1 MFSLMHR
8 LAGGWL
14 LALVAALVLSV
25 GGLFAFRNLPV
36 DAFPDPS
43 PSLVQV
49 FTETEGLSPEEIER
63 YVTYPIETAMSG
75 LPRVKEIR
83 STSNFGLSVVNIY
96 FEDGTD
102 VYFARQVVGERLG
115 EAGEAIP
122 EGFGKPV
129 MGPIST
135 GLGIIMYYRLV
146 DETGERSLVE
156 LREIADWMIKFPL
169 QSVEGVTEV
178 LSLGGFEKQYQVRL
192 DPALLTSYDLSAGDV
207 IAALDSA
214 NKTAGAQFIEVGA
227 EQYTVRGVGLARTL
241 DDLRETPV
249 KTVDGR
255 AVRVKDL
262 GEVGIGGGAR
272 QGLATANGEGE
283 TVAGLVLKLYGSNT
297 SNVIENA
304 KIRFDQINR
313 SLPDGV
319 KAIPYYDQGTLV
331 KKAAAT
337 VTTALWQGA
346 LLVAVIVFVF
356 LGGWRPS
363 LVVVMAIPFSV
374 GFAFIAMHALGIG
387 ANLMTLGGVAIAIG
401 MMVDGAIVIA
411 ENVDRGFRERENG
424 EDNRTT
430 VARSSAEV
438 IAPLIAAVAVVII
451 VFLPLFSLQGT
462 EGKTFRPLAASAALA
477 MTGSL
482 IYAALIAPAM
492 ALGVMRPPRRD
503 KRESDSRL
511 VSVIKP
517 IAALFV
523 RNRAAALGLAA
534 VLLLVGGLS
543 ATRLGSE
550 YTPALEEGDILMRV
564 TMAPSIS
571 LTEAR
576 ETTTRIEAKL
586 LRTFPEIS
594 SIVSRIGRG
603 EVGAHAD
610 PVNSVEAFVALKP
623 RSEWRPGVDP
633 SSLRAA
639 ISENLGSFP
648 GVRVN
653 VGQPIAMS
661 VDELLTG
668 TRAQL
673 AVKIFGPDA
682 EVLLKGSR
690 ELQSILQGVS
700 GATDVQADQITGAPQ
715 LVVSL
720 DRTSL
725 GRYGL
730 SVEDALDALRSGVG
744 GAEAGVVFE
753 GVRQFPVIVRYAE
766 QDRNTPEAIGR
777 IILESASGARVP
789 LESVADI
796 REIVGPRQIT
806 RENGERFITVQLNVR
821 GRDIGSYVADAQQ
834 KVGEQLDLPAGY
846 RVEWGGQFEL
856 QQEANKR
863 FAVVIPIT
871 LGIVFLILLLT
882 FGRVKSAVL
891 ILLNIPLALT
901 GGAMALWV
909 AGLPISVPATVGFIA
924 LFGIA
929 LGNGMVLV
937 SFMDDFA
944 RQGRDRNA
952 LAIEAAGLRARPVLM
967 TALTTALGLA
977 PLLFATG
984 VGAEVQRPLAT
995 VVMGGLVSS
1004 TVLTLLVVPALH
1016 RWFAPK
1022 PTGHH
1027 SLIETEH
1034 VHPSPVKAAP
1044 KIRAGE

>member
-1 MFSLMHR
+1 MINLMHR
-8 LAGGWL
+8 LAGGRL
-14 LALVAALVLSV
+14 LAAIAALALSI
-25 GGLFAFRNLPV
+25 GGLFAFRSLPV

-49 FTETEGLSPEEIER
+49 FTETEGLSPEEVER

-75 LPRVKEIR
+75 LPKVDEIR
-83 STSNFGLSVVNIY
+83 STSNFGLSVINIY

-115 EAGEAIP
+115 EAADAIP
-122 EGFGKPV
+122 DGFGTPK

-156 LREIADWMIKFPL
+156 LREIADWMIKYPL

-192 DPALLTSYDLSAGDV
+192 DPDQLTSYDLSVGEV
-207 IAALDSA
+207 IAALESA
-214 NKTAGAQFIEVGA
+214 NRTAGAQFIEIGA
-227 EQYTVRGVGLARTL
+227 EQYTVRGVGLARSL

-255 AVRVKDL
+255 TVRVNDL
-262 GEVGIGGGAR
+262 GEVAIGGGVR

-283 TVAGLVLKLYGSNT
+283 TVAGLVLKLYGTNT
-297 SNVIENA
+297 SEVIENA
-304 KIRFDQINR
+304 QARFDEINQ

-319 KAIPYYDQGTLV
+319 KAVPYYDQGTLV

-346 LLVAVIVFVF
+346 LLVAVIVFLF

-374 GFAFIAMHALGIG
+374 GFAFIAMNVLGIG

-411 ENVDRGFRERENG
+411 ENVDRGLRERREG
-424 EDNRTT
+424 EDSRTT
-430 VARSSAEV
+430 VARASAEV
-438 IAPLIAAVAVVII
+438 IAPLIAAVLVVII

-492 ALGVMRPPRRD
+492 ALGLMRPP
-503 KRESDSRL
+503 KSNSQESDSRL
-511 VSVIKP
+511 VSLIKP
-517 IAALFV
+517 LAAFFV
-523 RNRAAALGLAA
+523 RRRLAAVGLAG

-550 YTPALEEGDILMRV
+550 FTPALEEGDVLLRV

-571 LTEAR
+571 LTEAK
-576 ETTTRIEAKL
+576 ETSTRIETRL
-586 LRTFPEIS
+586 LEAFPEIS

-610 PVNSVEAFVALKP
+610 PVNSIEAFVALKP
-623 RSEWRPGVDP
+623 RSEWRNGISPDE
-633 SSLRAA
+633 LRAS
-639 ISENLGSFP
+639 ISENLGGFP

-668 TRAQL
+668 TKAQL
-673 AVKIFGPDA
+673 AVKIFGPDT
-682 EVLLKGSR
+682 EVLLEGSQD
-690 ELQSILQGVS
+690 LQSILQEIP

-720 DRTSL
+720 NRPAL

-730 SVEDALDALRSGVG
+730 SVEEALDALRSGVG
-744 GAEAGVVFE
+744 GAEAGAVFE

-766 QDRNTPEAIGR
+766 EDRNTPAAIGR
-777 IILESASGARVP
+777 IILESSSGARVP
-789 LESVADI
+789 LESVANI

-834 KVGEQLDLPAGY
+834 SVASQLDLPAGY

-856 QQEANKR
+856 QQEANAR

-882 FGRVKSAVL
+882 FGRMKSAIL

-901 GGAMALWV
+901 GGAMALWI

-944 RQGRDRNA
+944 REGRGRDE
-952 LAIEAAGLRARPVLM
+952 LAVEAAGLRARPVLM

-977 PLLFATG
+977 PLLFASG

-1004 TVLTLLVVPALH
+1004 TVLTLLVLPALH

-1022 PTGHH
+1022 PDAHH
-1027 SLIETEH
+1027 SLLEAEH
-1034 VHPSPVKAAP
+1034 VHPS
-1044 KIRAGE
+1044 

>member
-1 MFSLMHR
+1 MINLMHR
-8 LAGGWL
+8 LAGGRL
-14 LALVAALVLSV
+14 LAAIAALALSI
-25 GGLFAFRNLPV
+25 GGLFAFRSLPV

-49 FTETEGLSPEEIER
+49 FTETEGLSPEEVER

-75 LPRVKEIR
+75 LPKVDEIR
-83 STSNFGLSVVNIY
+83 STSNFGLSVINIY

-115 EAGEAIP
+115 EAADAIP
-122 EGFGKPV
+122 DGFGTPK

-156 LREIADWMIKFPL
+156 LREIADWMIKYPL

-192 DPALLTSYDLSAGDV
+192 DPDQLTSYDLSVGEV
-207 IAALDSA
+207 IAALESA
-214 NKTAGAQFIEVGA
+214 NRTAGAQFIEIGA
-227 EQYTVRGVGLARTL
+227 EQYTVRGVGLARSL

-255 AVRVKDL
+255 TVRVNDL
-262 GEVGIGGGAR
+262 GEVAIGGGVR

-283 TVAGLVLKLYGSNT
+283 TVAGLVLKLYGTNT
-297 SNVIENA
+297 SEVIENA
-304 KIRFDQINR
+304 QARFDEINQ

-319 KAIPYYDQGTLV
+319 KAVPYYDQGTLV

-346 LLVAVIVFVF
+346 LLVAVIVFLF

-374 GFAFIAMHALGIG
+374 GFAFIAMKFLGIG

-411 ENVDRGFRERENG
+411 ENVDRGLRERREG
-424 EDNRTT
+424 EDSRTT
-430 VARSSAEV
+430 VARASAEV

-492 ALGVMRPPRRD
+492 ALGLMRPP
-503 KRESDSRL
+503 KSNSQESDSRL
-511 VSVIKP
+511 VSLIKP
-517 IAALFV
+517 LAAFFV
-523 RNRAAALGLAA
+523 RRRLAAVGLAG

-550 YTPALEEGDILMRV
+550 FTPALEEGDVLLRV

-571 LTEAR
+571 LTEAK
-576 ETTTRIEAKL
+576 ETSTRIETRL
-586 LRTFPEIS
+586 LEAFPEIS

-610 PVNSVEAFVALKP
+610 PVNSIEAFVALKP
-623 RSEWRPGVDP
+623 RSEWRNGISPDE
-633 SSLRAA
+633 LRAS
-639 ISENLGSFP
+639 ISENLGGFP

-668 TRAQL
+668 TKAQL
-673 AVKIFGPDA
+673 AVKIFGPDT
-682 EVLLKGSR
+682 EVLLEGSQD
-690 ELQSILQGVS
+690 LQSILQEIP

-720 DRTSL
+720 NRPAL

-730 SVEDALDALRSGVG
+730 SVEEALDALRSGVG
-744 GAEAGVVFE
+744 GAEAGAVFE

-766 QDRNTPEAIGR
+766 EDRNTPAAIGR
-777 IILESASGARVP
+777 IILESSSGARVP
-789 LESVADI
+789 LESVANI

-834 KVGEQLDLPAGY
+834 SVASQLDLPAGY

-856 QQEANKR
+856 QQEANAR

-882 FGRVKSAVL
+882 FGRMKSAIL

-901 GGAMALWV
+901 GGAMALWI

-944 RQGRDRNA
+944 REGRGRDE
-952 LAIEAAGLRARPVLM
+952 LAVEAAGLRARPVLM

-977 PLLFATG
+977 PLLFASG

-1004 TVLTLLVVPALH
+1004 TVLTLLVLPALH

-1022 PTGHH
+1022 PDAHH
-1027 SLIETEH
+1027 SLLEAEH
-1034 VHPSPVKAAP
+1034 VHPS
-1044 KIRAGE
+1044 

>member
-1 MFSLMHR
+1 MINLMHR
-8 LAGGWL
+8 LAGGRL
-14 LALVAALVLSV
+14 LAAIAALALSI
-25 GGLFAFRNLPV
+25 GGLFAFRSLPV

-49 FTETEGLSPEEIER
+49 FTETEGLSPEEVER
-63 YVTYPIETAMSG
+63 YVTYPIETSMSG
-75 LPRVKEIR
+75 LPKVEEIR
-83 STSNFGLSVVNIY
+83 STSNFGLSVINIY

-122 EGFGKPV
+122 DGFGTPK

-156 LREIADWMIKFPL
+156 LREIADWMIKYPL

-192 DPALLTSYDLSAGDV
+192 DPDQLISYDLSVSEV
-207 IAALDSA
+207 IDALESA
-214 NKTAGAQFIEVGA
+214 NRTAGAQFIEIGA
-227 EQYTVRGVGLARTL
+227 EQYTVRGVGLAKTL

-255 AVRVKDL
+255 PVRVADL
-262 GEVGIGGGAR
+262 GEVAIGGGVR
-272 QGLATANGEGE
+272 QGLATANGNGE
-283 TVAGLVLKLYGSNT
+283 TVAGLVLKLYGTNT
-297 SNVIENA
+297 SEVIENA
-304 KIRFDQINR
+304 QARFEEINA
-313 SLPDGV
+313 SLPEGV
-319 KAIPYYDQGTLV
+319 KAVPYYDQGTLV

-346 LLVAVIVFVF
+346 LLVAVIVFLF

-363 LVVVMAIPFSV
+363 LVVVMSIPFSV
-374 GFAFIAMHALGIG
+374 GFAFVAMNALGIG

-411 ENVDRGFRERENG
+411 ENVDRGFRERRDG
-424 EDNRTT
+424 EDSRTT
-430 VARSSAEV
+430 VARASAEV

-492 ALGVMRPPRRD
+492 ALGLMRAP
-503 KRESDSRL
+503 KRNEKEGDSRL
-511 VSVIKP
+511 TRGIRP
-517 IAALFV
+517 LAAFFV
-523 RNRAAALGLAA
+523 RRRLAAIGLAG

-550 YTPALEEGDILMRV
+550 FTPALEEGDVLLRV

-571 LTEAR
+571 LTEAK
-576 ETTTRIEAKL
+576 ETSTRIENRL
-586 LRTFPEIS
+586 LETFPEIS

-610 PVNSVEAFVALKP
+610 PVNSIEAFVALKP
-623 RSEWRPGVDP
+623 RSDWREGMTPDD
-633 SSLRAA
+633 LRAS
-639 ISENLGSFP
+639 ISDNLGSFP

-668 TRAQL
+668 TKAQL
-673 AVKIFGPDA
+673 AVKIFGPDT
-682 EVLLKGSR
+682 EVLLEGSQA
-690 ELQSILQGVS
+690 LQAILQDVP

-720 DRTSL
+720 NRPAL

-744 GAEAGVVFE
+744 GAEAGAVFE

-766 QDRNTPEAIGR
+766 ADRDTPEAIGR
-777 IILESASGARVP
+777 IILESASGARIP

-821 GRDIGSYVADAQQ
+821 GRDIGSYVADAQE
-834 KVGEQLDLPAGY
+834 VVADQLDLPAGY

-856 QQEANKR
+856 QQEANER

-882 FGRVKSAVL
+882 FGRMKSAIL

-901 GGAMALWV
+901 GGAMALWI

-944 RQGRDRNA
+944 REGRDRDA
-952 LAIEAAGLRARPVLM
+952 LAVEAAGLRARPVMM

-1004 TVLTLLVVPALH
+1004 TVLTLLVLPALH

-1022 PTGHH
+1022 PEAHH
-1027 SLIETEH
+1027 SLLEAEH
-1034 VHPSPVKAAP
+1034 VHPS
-1044 KIRAGE
+1044 

>member
-1 MFSLMHR
+1 MLSLMHR
-8 LAGGWL
+8 LAGGRL
-14 LALVAALVLSV
+14 LAAIAALALSI
-25 GGLFAFRNLPV
+25 GGLFAFRSLPV

-49 FTETEGLSPEEIER
+49 FTETEGLSPEEVER
-63 YVTYPIETAMSG
+63 YVTYPIETSMSG
-75 LPRVKEIR
+75 LPKVEEVR
-83 STSNFGLSVVNIY
+83 STSNFGLSVINIY

-122 EGFGKPV
+122 EGFGTPK

-156 LREIADWMIKFPL
+156 LREIADWMIKYPL

-192 DPALLTSYDLSAGDV
+192 DPDQLTSYDLSVSEV
-207 IAALDSA
+207 IDALESA
-214 NKTAGAQFIEVGA
+214 NRTAGAQFIEIGA
-227 EQYTVRGVGLARTL
+227 EQYTIRGVGLARTL

-255 AVRVKDL
+255 PVRVGDL
-262 GEVGIGGGAR
+262 GEVAIGGGVR
-272 QGLATANGEGE
+272 QGLATANGNGE
-283 TVAGLVLKLYGSNT
+283 TVAGLVLKLYGTNT
-297 SNVIENA
+297 SEVIENA
-304 KIRFDQINR
+304 QARFDEINR

-319 KAIPYYDQGTLV
+319 KAVPYYDQGTLV

-346 LLVAVIVFVF
+346 LLVAVIVFLF

-363 LVVVMAIPFSV
+363 LVVVMSIPFSV
-374 GFAFIAMHALGIG
+374 GFAFVAMNALGIG

-411 ENVDRGFRERENG
+411 ENVDRGFRERRSG

-430 VARSSAEV
+430 VARASAEV

-492 ALGVMRPPRRD
+492 ALGLMRPSKRD
-503 KRESDSRL
+503 VKQGDSRL
-511 VSVIKP
+511 TRTIKP
-517 IAALFV
+517 VAAFFV
-523 RNRAAALGLAA
+523 RRRLAAIGLAG

-550 YTPALEEGDILMRV
+550 FTPALEEGDVLLRV

-571 LTEAR
+571 LTEAK
-576 ETTTRIEAKL
+576 ETSTRIENRL
-586 LRTFPEIS
+586 LETFPEIS

-610 PVNSVEAFVALKP
+610 PVNSIEAFVALKP
-623 RSEWRPGVDP
+623 RSEWREGITPDD
-633 SSLRAA
+633 LRAS
-639 ISENLGSFP
+639 ISDNLGSFP

-668 TRAQL
+668 TKAQL
-673 AVKIFGPDA
+673 AVKIFGPDT
-682 EVLLKGSR
+682 EVLLEGSQA
-690 ELQSILQGVS
+690 LQAILQDVP

-720 DRTSL
+720 NRPAL

-744 GAEAGVVFE
+744 GAEAGAVFE

-766 QDRNTPEAIGR
+766 ADRDTPEAIGR
-777 IILESASGARVP
+777 IILESASGARIP

-821 GRDIGSYVADAQQ
+821 GRDIGSYVADAQE
-834 KVGEQLDLPAGY
+834 VVADQLDLPAGY

-856 QQEANKR
+856 QQEANER

-882 FGRVKSAVL
+882 FGRMKSAIL

-901 GGAMALWV
+901 GGAMALWI

-937 SFMDDFA
+937 SFMDNFA
-944 RQGRDRNA
+944 REGRDRDA
-952 LAIEAAGLRARPVLM
+952 LAVEAAGLRARPVLM

-977 PLLFATG
+977 PLLFAAG

-1004 TVLTLLVVPALH
+1004 TALTLLVLPALH

-1022 PTGHH
+1022 SEAHH
-1027 SLIETEH
+1027 SLLEAEH
-1034 VHPSPVKAAP
+1034 VHPS
-1044 KIRAGE
+1044 

>member
-1 MFSLMHR
+1 MINLMHR
-8 LAGGWL
+8 LAGGRL
-14 LALVAALVLSV
+14 LAAIAALALSI
-25 GGLFAFRNLPV
+25 GGLFAFRSLPV

-49 FTETEGLSPEEIER
+49 FTETEGLSPEEVER

-75 LPRVKEIR
+75 LPKVDEIR
-83 STSNFGLSVVNIY
+83 STSNFGLSVINIY

-115 EAGEAIP
+115 EAADAIP
-122 EGFGKPV
+122 DGFGTPK

-156 LREIADWMIKFPL
+156 LREIADWMIKYPL

-192 DPALLTSYDLSAGDV
+192 DPDQLTSYDLSVGEV
-207 IAALDSA
+207 IAALESA
-214 NKTAGAQFIEVGA
+214 NRTAGAQFIEIGA
-227 EQYTVRGVGLARTL
+227 EQYTVRGVGLARSL

-255 AVRVKDL
+255 TVRVNDL
-262 GEVGIGGGAR
+262 GEVAIGGGVR

-283 TVAGLVLKLYGSNT
+283 TVAGLVLKLYGTNT
-297 SNVIENA
+297 SEVIENA
-304 KIRFDQINR
+304 QARFDEINQ

-319 KAIPYYDQGTLV
+319 KAVPYYDQGTLV

-346 LLVAVIVFVF
+346 LLVAVIVFLF

-374 GFAFIAMHALGIG
+374 GFAFIAMNVLGIG

-411 ENVDRGFRERENG
+411 ENVDRGLREQREG
-424 EDNRTT
+424 EDSRTT
-430 VARSSAEV
+430 VARASAEV
-438 IAPLIAAVAVVII
+438 IAPLIAAVLVVII

-492 ALGVMRPPRRD
+492 ALGLMRPP
-503 KRESDSRL
+503 KSNSQESDSRL
-511 VSVIKP
+511 VSLIKP
-517 IAALFV
+517 LAAFFV
-523 RNRAAALGLAA
+523 RRRLAAVGLAG

-550 YTPALEEGDILMRV
+550 FTPALEEGDVLLRV

-571 LTEAR
+571 LTEAK
-576 ETTTRIEAKL
+576 ETSTRIETRL
-586 LRTFPEIS
+586 LEAFPEIS

-610 PVNSVEAFVALKP
+610 PVNSIEAFVALKP
-623 RSEWRPGVDP
+623 RSEWRNGISPDE
-633 SSLRAA
+633 LRAS
-639 ISENLGSFP
+639 ISENLGGFP

-668 TRAQL
+668 TKAQL
-673 AVKIFGPDA
+673 AVKIFGPDT
-682 EVLLKGSR
+682 EVLLEGSQD
-690 ELQSILQGVS
+690 LQSILQEIP

-720 DRTSL
+720 NRPAL

-730 SVEDALDALRSGVG
+730 SVEEALDALRSGVG
-744 GAEAGVVFE
+744 GAEAGAVFE

-766 QDRNTPEAIGR
+766 EDRNTPAAIGR
-777 IILESASGARVP
+777 IILESSSGARVP
-789 LESVADI
+789 LESVANI

-834 KVGEQLDLPAGY
+834 SVASQLDLPAGY

-856 QQEANKR
+856 QQEANAR

-882 FGRVKSAVL
+882 FGRMKSAIL

-901 GGAMALWV
+901 GGAMALWI

-944 RQGRDRNA
+944 REGRGRDE
-952 LAIEAAGLRARPVLM
+952 LAVEAAGLRARPVLM

-977 PLLFATG
+977 PLLFASG

-1004 TVLTLLVVPALH
+1004 TVLTLLVLPALH

-1022 PTGHH
+1022 PDAHH
-1027 SLIETEH
+1027 SLLEAEH
-1034 VHPSPVKAAP
+1034 VHPS
-1044 KIRAGE
+1044 

>member
-1 MFSLMHR
+1 MINLMHR
-8 LAGGWL
+8 LAGGRL
-14 LALVAALVLSV
+14 LAAIAALALSI
-25 GGLFAFRNLPV
+25 GGLFAFRSLPV

-49 FTETEGLSPEEIER
+49 FTETEGLSPEEVER

-75 LPRVKEIR
+75 LPKVDEIR
-83 STSNFGLSVVNIY
+83 STSNFGLSVINIY

-115 EAGEAIP
+115 EASEAIP
-122 EGFGKPV
+122 EGFGTPK

-156 LREIADWMIKFPL
+156 LREIADWMIKYPL

-192 DPALLTSYDLSAGDV
+192 DPDQLTSYDLSVSEV
-207 IAALDSA
+207 IAALESA
-214 NKTAGAQFIEVGA
+214 NRTAGAQFIEIGA

-241 DDLRETPV
+241 NDLRETPV

-255 AVRVKDL
+255 TVRVSDL
-262 GEVGIGGGAR
+262 GDVAIGGGVR

-283 TVAGLVLKLYGSNT
+283 TVAGLVLKLYGTNT
-297 SNVIENA
+297 SEVIENA
-304 KIRFDQINR
+304 QARFAEINR

-319 KAIPYYDQGTLV
+319 KAVPYYDQGTLV
-331 KKAAAT
+331 KKAATT

-346 LLVAVIVFVF
+346 LLVAVIVFLF

-374 GFAFIAMHALGIG
+374 GFAFIAMNILGIG

-411 ENVDRGFRERENG
+411 ENVDRGLRERREG
-424 EDNRTT
+424 EDSRTT
-430 VARSSAEV
+430 VARASAEV
-438 IAPLIAAVAVVII
+438 IAPLIAAVLVVII

-492 ALGVMRPPRRD
+492 ALGLMRPP
-503 KRESDSRL
+503 KSNSQESDSRL
-511 VSVIKP
+511 VSLIKP
-517 IAALFV
+517 LAAFFV
-523 RNRAAALGLAA
+523 RRRLAAVGLAG

-550 YTPALEEGDILMRV
+550 FTPALEEGDVLLRV

-571 LTEAR
+571 LTEAK
-576 ETTTRIEAKL
+576 ETSTRIETRL
-586 LRTFPEIS
+586 LEAFPEIS
-594 SIVSRIGRG
+594 SIISRIGRG

-610 PVNSVEAFVALKP
+610 PVNSIEAFVALKP
-623 RSEWRPGVDP
+623 RSEWRDGISPDE
-633 SSLRAA
+633 LRAL
-639 ISENLGSFP
+639 ISENLGGFP

-668 TRAQL
+668 TKAQL
-673 AVKIFGPDA
+673 AVKIFGPDT
-682 EVLLKGSR
+682 EVLLEGSQD
-690 ELQSILQGVS
+690 LQAILQEVP

-720 DRTSL
+720 DRPAL

-730 SVEDALDALRSGVG
+730 SVEEALDALRSGVG
-744 GAEAGVVFE
+744 GAEAGAVFE

-766 QDRNTPEAIGR
+766 EDRDTPAAIGR
-777 IILESASGARVP
+777 IILESSSGARVP

-821 GRDIGSYVADAQQ
+821 GRDIGSYVADAQAA
-834 KVGEQLDLPAGY
+834 VAGQLDLPAGY

-856 QQEANKR
+856 QQEANAR

-882 FGRVKSAVL
+882 FGRMKSAIL

-909 AGLPISVPATVGFIA
+909 ASLPISVPATVGFIA

-944 RQGRDRNA
+944 REGRGRDE
-952 LAIEAAGLRARPVLM
+952 LAVEAAGLRARPVLM

-977 PLLFATG
+977 PLLFASG

-1004 TVLTLLVVPALH
+1004 TVLTLLVLPALH

-1022 PTGHH
+1022 PDAHH
-1027 SLIETEH
+1027 SLLEAEH
-1034 VHPSPVKAAP
+1034 VHPS
-1044 KIRAGE
+1044 

>member
-1 MFSLMHR
+1 MINLMHR
-8 LAGGWL
+8 LAGGRL
-14 LALVAALVLSV
+14 LAAIAALALSI
-25 GGLFAFRNLPV
+25 GGLFAFRSLPV

-49 FTETEGLSPEEIER
+49 FTETEGLSPEEVER

-75 LPRVKEIR
+75 LPKVDEIR
-83 STSNFGLSVVNIY
+83 STSNFGLSVINIY

-115 EAGEAIP
+115 EAADAIP
-122 EGFGKPV
+122 DGFGTPK

-156 LREIADWMIKFPL
+156 LREIADWMIKYPL

-192 DPALLTSYDLSAGDV
+192 DPDQLTSYDLSVGEV
-207 IAALDSA
+207 IAALESA
-214 NKTAGAQFIEVGA
+214 NRTAGAQFIEIGA
-227 EQYTVRGVGLARTL
+227 EQYTVRGVGLARSL

-255 AVRVKDL
+255 TVRVNDL
-262 GEVGIGGGAR
+262 GEVAIGGGVR

-283 TVAGLVLKLYGSNT
+283 TVAGLVLKLYGTNT
-297 SNVIENA
+297 SEVIENA
-304 KIRFDQINR
+304 QARFDEINL

-319 KAIPYYDQGTLV
+319 TAVPYYDQGTLV

-346 LLVAVIVFVF
+346 LLVAVIVFLF

-374 GFAFIAMHALGIG
+374 GFAFIAMNILGIG

-411 ENVDRGFRERENG
+411 ENVDRGLRERREG
-424 EDNRTT
+424 EDSRTT
-430 VARSSAEV
+430 VARASAEV
-438 IAPLIAAVAVVII
+438 IAPLIAAVLVVII

-492 ALGVMRPPRRD
+492 ALGLMRPP
-503 KRESDSRL
+503 KSNSQESDSRL
-511 VSVIKP
+511 VSLIKP
-517 IAALFV
+517 LAAFFV
-523 RNRAAALGLAA
+523 RRRLAAVGLAG

-550 YTPALEEGDILMRV
+550 FTPALEEGDVLLRV

-571 LTEAR
+571 LTEAK
-576 ETTTRIEAKL
+576 ETSTRIETRL
-586 LRTFPEIS
+586 LEAFPEIS

-610 PVNSVEAFVALKP
+610 PVNSIEAFVALKP
-623 RSEWRPGVDP
+623 RSEWRNGISPDE
-633 SSLRAA
+633 LRAS
-639 ISENLGSFP
+639 ISENLGGFP

-668 TRAQL
+668 TKAQL
-673 AVKIFGPDA
+673 AVKIFGPDTA
-682 EVLLKGSR
+682 VLLEGSQD
-690 ELQSILQGVS
+690 LQSILQEIP

-720 DRTSL
+720 NRPAL

-730 SVEDALDALRSGVG
+730 SVEEALDALRSGVG
-744 GAEAGVVFE
+744 GAEAGAVFE

-766 QDRNTPEAIGR
+766 EDRNTPAAIGR
-777 IILESASGARVP
+777 IILESSSGARVP
-789 LESVADI
+789 LESVANI

-834 KVGEQLDLPAGY
+834 SVASQLDLPAGY

-856 QQEANKR
+856 QQEANAR

-882 FGRVKSAVL
+882 FGRMKSAIL

-901 GGAMALWV
+901 GGAMALWI

-944 RQGRDRNA
+944 REGRGRDE
-952 LAIEAAGLRARPVLM
+952 LAVEAAGLRARPVLM

-977 PLLFATG
+977 PLLFASG

-1004 TVLTLLVVPALH
+1004 TVLTLLVLPALH

-1022 PTGHH
+1022 PDAHH
-1027 SLIETEH
+1027 SLLEAEH
-1034 VHPSPVKAAP
+1034 VHPS
-1044 KIRAGE
+1044 

>member
-1 MFSLMHR
+1 MINLMHR
-8 LAGGWL
+8 LAGGRL
-14 LALVAALVLSV
+14 LAAIAALALSI
-25 GGLFAFRNLPV
+25 GGLFAFRSLPV

-49 FTETEGLSPEEIER
+49 FTETEGLSPEEVER

-75 LPRVKEIR
+75 LPKVDEIR
-83 STSNFGLSVVNIY
+83 STSNFGLSVINIY

-115 EAGEAIP
+115 EAADAIP
-122 EGFGKPV
+122 DGFGTPK

-156 LREIADWMIKFPL
+156 LREIADWMIKYPL

-192 DPALLTSYDLSAGDV
+192 DPDQLTSYDLSVGEV
-207 IAALDSA
+207 IAALESA
-214 NKTAGAQFIEVGA
+214 NRTAGAQFIEIGA
-227 EQYTVRGVGLARTL
+227 EQYTVRGVGLARSL

-255 AVRVKDL
+255 TVRVNDL
-262 GEVGIGGGAR
+262 GEVAIGGGVR

-283 TVAGLVLKLYGSNT
+283 TVAGLVLKLYGTNT
-297 SNVIENA
+297 SEVIENA
-304 KIRFDQINR
+304 QARFDEINQ

-319 KAIPYYDQGTLV
+319 KAVPYYDQGTLV

-346 LLVAVIVFVF
+346 LLVAVIVFLF

-374 GFAFIAMHALGIG
+374 GFAFIAMKFLGIG

-411 ENVDRGFRERENG
+411 ENVDRGLRERREG
-424 EDNRTT
+424 EDSRTT
-430 VARSSAEV
+430 VARASAEV
-438 IAPLIAAVAVVII
+438 IAPLIAAVLVVII

-492 ALGVMRPPRRD
+492 ALGLMRPP
-503 KRESDSRL
+503 KSNSQESDSRL
-511 VSVIKP
+511 VSLIKP
-517 IAALFV
+517 LAAFFV
-523 RNRAAALGLAA
+523 RRRLAAVGLAG

-550 YTPALEEGDILMRV
+550 FTPALEEGDVLLRV

-571 LTEAR
+571 LTEAK
-576 ETTTRIEAKL
+576 ETSTRIETRL
-586 LRTFPEIS
+586 LEAFPEIS

-610 PVNSVEAFVALKP
+610 PVNSIEAFVALKP
-623 RSEWRPGVDP
+623 RSEWRNGISPDE
-633 SSLRAA
+633 LRAS
-639 ISENLGSFP
+639 ISENLGGFP

-668 TRAQL
+668 TKAQL
-673 AVKIFGPDA
+673 AVKIFGPDT
-682 EVLLKGSR
+682 EVLLEGSQD
-690 ELQSILQGVS
+690 LQSILQEIP

-715 LVVSL
+715 LGVSL
-720 DRTSL
+720 NRPAL

-730 SVEDALDALRSGVG
+730 SVEEALDALRSGVG
-744 GAEAGVVFE
+744 GAEAGAVFE

-766 QDRNTPEAIGR
+766 EDRNTPAAIGR
-777 IILESASGARVP
+777 IILESSSGARVP
-789 LESVADI
+789 LESVANI

-834 KVGEQLDLPAGY
+834 SVASQLDLPAGY

-856 QQEANKR
+856 QQEANAR

-882 FGRVKSAVL
+882 FGRMKSAIL

-901 GGAMALWV
+901 GGAMALWI

-944 RQGRDRNA
+944 REGRGRDE
-952 LAIEAAGLRARPVLM
+952 LAVEAAGLRARPVLM

-977 PLLFATG
+977 PLLFASG

-1004 TVLTLLVVPALH
+1004 TVLTLLVLPALH

-1022 PTGHH
+1022 PDAHH
-1027 SLIETEH
+1027 SLLEAEH
-1034 VHPSPVKAAP
+1034 VHPS
-1044 KIRAGE
+1044 

>member
-8 LAGGWL
+8 LAGGRL
-14 LALVAALVLSV
+14 LAAIAALALSN
-25 GGLFAFRNLPV
+25 GGLFAFRSLPV

-49 FTETEGLSPEEIER
+49 FTETEGLSPEEVER
-63 YVTYPIETAMSG
+63 YVTYPIERAMSG
-75 LPRVKEIR
+75 LPKVEEIR
-83 STSNFGLSVVNIY
+83 STSNFGLSVINIY

-102 VYFARQVVGERLG
+102 VYFARQVVGERLD

-122 EGFGKPV
+122 EGFGTPK

-156 LREIADWMIKFPL
+156 LREIADWMIKYPL

-192 DPALLTSYDLSAGDV
+192 DPDQLTAYNLSVSDV
-207 IAALDSA
+207 TNSLEAA
-214 NKTAGAQFIEVGA
+214 NKTAGAQFIEIGA

-249 KTVDGR
+249 KAIDGR
-255 AVRVKDL
+255 TVRVRDL
-262 GEVGIGGGAR
+262 GEVAIGGGVR
-272 QGLATANGEGE
+272 QGLATANGNGE
-283 TVAGLVLKLYGSNT
+283 TVAGLVLKLYGTNT
-297 SNVIENA
+297 SEVIGNA
-304 KIRFDQINR
+304 QSRFQEINQ

-319 KAIPYYDQGTLV
+319 KAVPYYDQGALV
-331 KKAAAT
+331 EKAAAT
-337 VTTALWQGA
+337 VTTALWQGG
-346 LLVAVIVFVF
+346 LLVAVIVLIF

-363 LVVVMAIPFSV
+363 LVVVLSIPFSV
-374 GFAFIAMHALGIG
+374 GFAFVSMNMLDIG

-401 MMVDGAIVIA
+401 LMVDGAIVIA
-411 ENVDRGFRERENG
+411 ENVDRAFRERRNS
-424 EDNRTT
+424 EDDRST
-430 VARSSAEV
+430 VARASAEV
-438 IAPLIAAVAVVII
+438 LAPLIAAVSVVII

-462 EGKTFRPLAASAALA
+462 EGKMFRPLAASAALA

-492 ALGVMRPPRRD
+492 ALGLMRPPKHVRND
-503 KRESDSRL
+503 GDSRITRAINPL
-511 VSVIKP
+511 AAFFVRQR
-517 IAALFV
+517 IAAM
-523 RNRAAALGLAA
+523 ALAGI
-534 VLLLVGGLS
+534 LLVLGGLS

-550 YTPALEEGDILMRV
+550 FTPALEEGDILLRV

-571 LTEAR
+571 LAEASA
-576 ETTTRIEAKL
+576 TATRVENRL
-586 LRTFPEIS
+586 LETFPEID

-610 PVNSVEAFVALKP
+610 PVNNIEAFLALKP
-623 RSEWRPGVDP
+623 QDEWRPGLSPDE
-633 SSLRAA
+633 LRTAV
-639 ISENLGSFP
+639 SDNLGAFP
-648 GVRVN
+648 GIKVN

-668 TRAQL
+668 TKAQL
-673 AVKIFGPDA
+673 AVKIFGPET
-682 EVLLKGSR
+682 EVLLESSQQ
-690 ELQSILQGVS
+690 LQSILQTVP
-700 GATDVQADQITGAPQ
+700 GASDVQADQITGAPQ

-720 DRTSL
+720 DRPAL

-730 SVEDALDALRSGVG
+730 SVEAALDALRSGVG
-744 GAEAGVVFE
+744 GVQAGAVFE

-766 QDRNTPEAIGR
+766 QDRDTPQAIGR
-777 IILESASGARVP
+777 IILESSSGARVP

-821 GRDIGSYVADAQQ
+821 GRDIGSYVADAQAA
-834 KVGEQLDLPAGY
+834 VVEDLDLPAGY

-856 QQEANKR
+856 QQEANQR

-871 LGIVFLILLLT
+871 LAIVFLILLLT
-882 FGRVKSAVL
+882 FGRIKSAVL

-901 GGAMALWV
+901 GGALALWI

-944 RQGRDRNA
+944 REGRDRDT
-952 LAIEAAGLRARPVLM
+952 LAVEAAALRARPVLM

-1004 TVLTLLVVPALH
+1004 TVLTLLVLPALH
-1016 RWFAPK
+1016 RWFAPM
-1022 PTGHH
+1022 PDGQH
-1027 SLIETEH
+1027 SLLEADHER
-1034 VHPSPVKAAP
+1034 S
-1044 KIRAGE
+1044 